1 MKNISRKNDDEKVN
15 DTKSNISQNES
26 HQPLNSDLQ
35 QSINFRILNANK
47 GNLSQKGQKQDQPQR
62 QGKNGSQKQANNSLQ
77 KRIPSNKEYK
87 EDEKNHSS
95 YSKQNSNN
103 NSSFQSSLISDKKS
117 SNSNNKKSST
127 VKSEEKKKNSKI
139 SKKSKKTKSSKA
151 SEANSSN
158 ISSSSVK
165 NSKKSESKRTETQ
178 ESKSKKSGSDSES
191 KSGSSSHSDE
201 SSSKSKSSE
210 KSKSASNSESKSSK
224 SNKDESSKSNSNSNR
239 NEDEKDKS
247 KNQDEEDEKKTEENN
262 ENGGEETE
270 EEEEDEFE
278 DENNKVENEEKEH
291 RKLFK
296 REKICDTDTEDEESE
311 NEKEIPWII
320 LPDNPYKKM
329 WDLLIAFL
337 ILYSAII
344 TPYDIA
350 FSDTNKVSWFEI
362 LIDVLLGIDI
372 VLTFFSAYTDDE
384 ENLVKNHK
392 KIIKKYL
399 KSWFIIDNI
408 SVLPISYIFNPSGR
422 YSGLTK
428 ISKLP
433 KLYRLVK
440 LTKLLRIT
448 KMSSK
453 GNLNKVTKFF
463 MEKLK
468 INANVERL
476 FFFVLTFLLMNHLC
490 ACFWY
495 FMAKIE
501 DFSPD
506 SWVVR
511 LGYIDSSNVEL
522 YIISFYWTL
531 TTVTTVGYGDI
542 TAGTTIE
549 RIYNLFI
556 MSFGVLLYSFAI
568 GSLSSIVSTLDQ
580 KSEEM
585 NQKLQILS
593 SIKKEFNLEQNIYDK
608 VRKVIK
614 YDLSRNQKDKMVF
627 LQELP
632 NKLRIELSQI
642 MHDKVIQNFYF
653 FRDQPSDF
661 FAYVA
666 PLLKPVKFSQNDYLY
681 KCQDMIDEMYF
692 VAKGTVIFCLEK
704 RYGEKEIR
712 EIKKNNNFGE
722 IEMCLNE
729 KLSFNIKIKS
739 RNCELFVLKKNDFL
753 RLSVNFKE
761 FIESFLHKSLM
772 KYLKFNEEK
781 NKMMKEFDSLIN
793 ADEAEE
799 GEEENEDSEEEDEES
814 EEEEENENE
823 EKALESIDE
832 EGGSSSEGG
841 SEHESE
847 NENEKDKTNN
857 NEDESDK
864 EKSNSNESESD
875 KESKEGNDKSKSK
888 SNDSESSGSNSKS
901 KSNSDKSS
909 DNKSESKDQK
919 DDKKNEEEDEEDDSS
934 YRAPDGQDIV
944 KLNKVNNN

>member
-1 MKNISRKNDDEKVN
+1 MKNKLKNDEEKVN
-15 DTKSNISQNES
+15 ETKSNISQNES
-26 HQPLNSDLQ
+26 HQPLNSDFQ
-35 QSINFRILNANK
+35 NNINFRLLNQNK
-47 GNLSQKGQKQDQPQR
+47 NNLYQKGDQQQR
-62 QGKNGSQKQANNSLQ
+62 QNKNSSAKQSNNSIP
-77 KRIPSNKEYK
+77 RSIPSNKEYK
-87 EDEKNHSS
+87 EDEKNQSS
-95 YSKQNSNN
+95 SFSKQSKE

-117 SNSNNKKSST
+117 SKSSQKKSSSIQ
-127 VKSEEKKKNSKI
+127 SEEKKNNSKVSKNSKKKSKISSKISNSKSSKVSESNSSNLSSSSRNKNKSI
-139 SKKSKKTKSSKA
+139 SKKSS
-151 SEANSSN
+151 
-158 ISSSSVK
+158 
-165 NSKKSESKRTETQ
+165 SKKSEAQ
-178 ESKSKKSGSDSES
+178 SKKNKSHSEGDSDSES
-191 KSGSSSHSDE
+191 KSEKSGSNSD
-201 SSSKSKSSE
+201 SSSKSKSSK
-210 KSKSASNSESKSSK
+210 KSGSESNSESKSSK
-224 SNKDESSKSNSNSNR
+224 SENSKSNSNSNK
-239 NEDEKDKS
+239 EDGEAKEKASNK
-247 KNQDEEDEKKTEENN
+247 DEEDEKKSDNNN
-262 ENGGEETE
+262 EGEETE

-278 DENNKVENEEKEH
+278 EDNNKVENEEKEH

-344 TPYDIA
+344 TPYEIA
-350 FSDTNKVSWFEI
+350 FSDNNKISWFEI
-362 LIDVLLGIDI
+362 LIDILLGIDI

-399 KSWFIIDNI
+399 KSWFIVDII
-408 SVLPISYIFNPSGR
+408 SVLPISYIFNASGR
-422 YSGLTK
+422 FSGLTK

-511 LGYIDSSNVEL
+511 LGYIDSSNIEL

-793 ADEAEE
+793 ADEGEE
-799 GEEENEDSEEEDEES
+799 GEEENEDSEEEDEEG

-841 SEHESE
+841 SESE
-847 NENEKDKTNN
+847 NEDKDKNGDGDDGSDKDKNN
-857 NEDESDK
+857 SNESGDDKESKNDES
-864 EKSNSNESESD
+864 KSKSNESES
-875 KESKEGNDKSKSK
+875 
-888 SNDSESSGSNSKS
+888 SGSSS
-901 KSNSDKSS
+901 QSNS
-909 DNKSESKDQK
+909 DNKSNKNNESKDK
-919 DDKKNEEEDEEDDSS
+919 NSKNEEDDDSS
-934 YRAPDGQDIV
+934 FRAPDGQGIV
-944 KLNKVNNN
+944 RLNKADEDD

>member
-1 MKNISRKNDDEKVN
+1 MFLRVGNI
-15 DTKSNISQNES
+15 Q
-26 HQPLNSDLQ
+26 
-35 QSINFRILNANK
+35 
-47 GNLSQKGQKQDQPQR
+47 
-62 QGKNGSQKQANNSLQ
+62 
-77 KRIPSNKEYK
+77 
-87 EDEKNHSS
+87 
-95 YSKQNSNN
+95 
-103 NSSFQSSLISDKKS
+103 
-117 SNSNNKKSST
+117 
-127 VKSEEKKKNSKI
+127 
-139 SKKSKKTKSSKA
+139 
-151 SEANSSN
+151 
-158 ISSSSVK
+158 
-165 NSKKSESKRTETQ
+165 
-178 ESKSKKSGSDSES
+178 
-191 KSGSSSHSDE
+191 
-201 SSSKSKSSE
+201 
-210 KSKSASNSESKSSK
+210 
-224 SNKDESSKSNSNSNR
+224 
-239 NEDEKDKS
+239 
-247 KNQDEEDEKKTEENN
+247 
-262 ENGGEETE
+262 
-270 EEEEDEFE
+270 
-278 DENNKVENEEKEH
+278 
-291 RKLFK
+291 
-296 REKICDTDTEDEESE
+296 
-311 NEKEIPWII
+311 
-320 LPDNPYKKM
+320 
-329 WDLLIAFL
+329 DLLK
-337 ILYSAII
+337 YQ
-344 TPYDIA
+344 
-350 FSDTNKVSWFEI
+350 NCQNC
-362 LIDVLLGIDI
+362 IDLL
-372 VLTFFSAYTDDE
+372 
-384 ENLVKNHK
+384 NLLNHK

-399 KSWFIIDNI
+399 QSWFIIDII
-408 SVLPISYIFNPSGR
+408 SVIPLNNVFKSGK

-433 KLYRLVK
+433 KLYRLIK
-440 LTKLLRIT
+440 LTKLLRMT

-453 GNLNKVTKFF
+453 GNLNRVTKFF

-511 LGYIDSSNVEL
+511 LGYMDNSNLEL

-593 SIKKEFNLEQNIYDK
+593 SIKKEFNLEQGIYDK

-666 PLLKPVKFSQNDYLY
+666 PLLKPVKFSKNDYLY

-692 VAKGTVIFCLEK
+692 VAKGTVIFCLDK

-781 NKMMKEFDSLIN
+781 NQMIKEFDSLIN
-793 ADEAEE
+793 GEE
-799 GEEENEDSEEEDEES
+799 GDDDEEEGEDSEEEEDEEG
-814 EEEEENENE
+814 EDEENEE
-823 EKALESIDE
+823 GDKALESIDE
-832 EGGSSSEGG
+832 VGGSSSEG
-841 SEHESE
+841 ESGEEEDKDGGKKKENKAKKEVSRKSVRSKIEKKE
-847 NENEKDKTNN
+847 NEEKDK
-857 NEDESDK
+857 
-864 EKSNSNESESD
+864 
-875 KESKEGNDKSKSK
+875 
-888 SNDSESSGSNSKS
+888 
-901 KSNSDKSS
+901 SDKSG
-909 DNKSESKDQK
+909 SESQQSSSSSSSSSNKTEEIKDNNSEDKNNKEK
-919 DDKKNEEEDEEDDSS
+919 DNEGDGDST
-934 YRAPDGQDIV
+934 YRV
-944 KLNKVNNN
+944 K

>member
-1 MKNISRKNDDEKVN
+1 MKNKLKNDEEKVN
-15 DTKSNISQNES
+15 ETKSNISQNES
-26 HQPLNSDLQ
+26 HQPLNSDFQ
-35 QSINFRILNANK
+35 NNINFRLLNQNK
-47 GNLSQKGQKQDQPQR
+47 NNLYQKGDQQQR
-62 QGKNGSQKQANNSLQ
+62 QNKNSSAKQSNNSIP
-77 KRIPSNKEYK
+77 RSIPSNKEYK
-87 EDEKNHSS
+87 EDEKNQSS
-95 YSKQNSNN
+95 SFSKQSKE

-117 SNSNNKKSST
+117 SKSSQKKSSSIQ
-127 VKSEEKKKNSKI
+127 SEEKKNNSKVSKNSKKKSKISSKISNSKSSKVSESNSSDLSSSSRNKNKSI
-139 SKKSKKTKSSKA
+139 SKKSS
-151 SEANSSN
+151 
-158 ISSSSVK
+158 
-165 NSKKSESKRTETQ
+165 SKKSDAQ
-178 ESKSKKSGSDSES
+178 SKKNKSHTEGGSDSES
-191 KSGSSSHSDE
+191 KSEKSGSNSD
-201 SSSKSKSSE
+201 SSSKSKSSK
-210 KSKSASNSESKSSK
+210 KSGSESNSDSKSSK
-224 SNKDESSKSNSNSNR
+224 SENSKSNSNSNK
-239 NEDEKDKS
+239 EDGEAKEKASNK
-247 KNQDEEDEKKTEENN
+247 DEEDEKKSDNNN
-262 ENGGEETE
+262 EGEETE

-278 DENNKVENEEKEH
+278 EDNNKVENEEKEH

-344 TPYDIA
+344 TPYEIA
-350 FSDTNKVSWFEI
+350 FSDNNKISWFEI
-362 LIDVLLGIDI
+362 LIDILLGIDI

-392 KIIKKYL
+392 KIVKKYL
-399 KSWFIIDNI
+399 KSWFIVDII
-408 SVLPISYIFNPSGR
+408 SVLPISYIFNASGR
-422 YSGLTK
+422 FSGLTK
-428 ISKLP
+428 LSKLP

-511 LGYIDSSNVEL
+511 LGYIDSSNIEL

-793 ADEAEE
+793 ADEGEE
-799 GEEENEDSEEEDEES
+799 GEEENEDSEEEDEEG

-841 SEHESE
+841 SESE
-847 NENEKDKTNN
+847 NE
-857 NEDESDK
+857 DK
-864 EKSNSNESESD
+864 EKNGDGDDGSDKDKNNSNESGDDKESKNDESKSKSNESES
-875 KESKEGNDKSKSK
+875 
-888 SNDSESSGSNSKS
+888 SGSSS
-901 KSNSDKSS
+901 KSNSD
-909 DNKSESKDQK
+909 NKSNKNNESKDK
-919 DDKKNEEEDEEDDSS
+919 NSKNEEDEDSS
-934 YRAPDGQDIV
+934 FRAPDGQGIV
-944 KLNKVNNN
+944 RLNKADEDD

>member
-1 MKNISRKNDDEKVN
+1 MKNNSKKNDEEKVN
-15 DTKSNISQNES
+15 ETKSNISQNES
-26 HQPLNSDLQ
+26 HQPLNSDFNQ
-35 QSINFRILNANK
+35 NINFRLLNQNHSNLYQKNK
-47 GNLSQKGQKQDQPQR
+47 KHES
-62 QGKNGSQKQANNSLQ
+62 KNQSNISSQ
-77 KRIPSNKEYK
+77 KRIQSNKEYK
-87 EDEKNHSS
+87 EDQKDNS
-95 YSKQNSNN
+95 YVSNN
-103 NSSFQSSLISDKKS
+103 SKKESSFKSSLISEKDSSKVSPNEKSSKKS
-117 SNSNNKKSST
+117 SENKK
-127 VKSEEKKKNSKI
+127 NN
-139 SKKSKKTKSSKA
+139 SKKSNSKKSVQQQS
-151 SEANSSN
+151 NSSN
-158 ISSSSVK
+158 ISSSSFRESK
-165 NSKKSESKRTETQ
+165 NEKDNKNTSKKESKH
-178 ESKSKKSGSDSES
+178 SKSKSVSKSGSESGSKSNSNSKSNSDNNSDKSSSRSASES
-191 KSGSSSHSDE
+191 KSSKSGDKSSKSE
-201 SSSKSKSSE
+201 SSSKSKS
-210 KSKSASNSESKSSK
+210 
-224 SNKDESSKSNSNSNR
+224 NSNSK
-239 NEDEKDKS
+239 NESKVENEQKDENK
-247 KNQDEEDEKKTEENN
+247 EENN
-262 ENGGEETE
+262 KENNEGEEN
-270 EEEEDEFE
+270 EEEEDESE
-278 DENNKVENEEKEH
+278 DENNKIENDEKEH

-320 LPDNPYKKM
+320 LPDNPYKKI
-329 WDLLIAFL
+329 WDLLIAIL

-344 TPYDIA
+344 TPYEIA
-350 FSDTNKVSWFEI
+350 FSDSNKSSWFEI
-362 LIDVLLGIDI
+362 LIDIFLAIDI
-372 VLTFFSAYTDDE
+372 VLTFFSAYTDEE

-399 KSWFIIDNI
+399 KSWFIIDII
-408 SVLPISYIFNPSGR
+408 SVLPLNNLFKNGK

-433 KLYRLVK
+433 KLYRLIK
-440 LTKLLRIT
+440 LTKLLRMT

-453 GNLNKVTKFF
+453 GNLNRVTKFF

-511 LGYIDSSNVEL
+511 LGYMDNSNLEL

-593 SIKKEFNLEQNIYDK
+593 SIKKEFNLEQGIYDK

-666 PLLKPVKFSQNDYLY
+666 PLLKPVKFSKNDYLY

-692 VAKGTVIFCLEK
+692 VAKGTVIFCLDK

-781 NKMMKEFDSLIN
+781 NQMIKEFDSLIN
-793 ADEAEE
+793 GEDGDDDEEE
-799 GEEENEDSEEEDEES
+799 GEEDSEEEEDEEG
-814 EEEEENENE
+814 EDEENEE
-823 EKALESIDE
+823 GDKALESIDE
-832 EGGSSSEGG
+832 VGGSSSEG
-841 SEHESE
+841 ESGE
-847 NENEKDKTNN
+847 
-857 NEDESDK
+857 
-864 EKSNSNESESD
+864 
-875 KESKEGNDKSKSK
+875 
-888 SNDSESSGSNSKS
+888 
-901 KSNSDKSS
+901 
-909 DNKSESKDQK
+909 
-919 DDKKNEEEDEEDDSS
+919 EEEDEDGNKKNKNKKDTSHKSVKSKNNKKEEKEKEKSDSES
-934 YRAPDGQDIV
+934 QQSSSNSSSSSS
-944 KLNKVNNN
+944 NKTQEVNENDENKNNTNNNKENEDEKNSEGDSTYRQK

>member
-1 MKNISRKNDDEKVN
+1 MKNNSRKNDEEKVN
-15 DTKSNISQNES
+15 ETKSNISQNES

-35 QSINFRILNANK
+35 QNINFRILNANK
-47 GNLSQKGQKQDQPQR
+47 GNLFQKGQKQEQQR
-62 QGKNGSQKQANNSLQ
+62 PAKNNSNKQTNNSLQ

-87 EDEKNHSS
+87 EDEKNQSS
-95 YSKQNSNN
+95 SFSNQNSNN

-117 SNSNNKKSST
+117 SNSQKKSST
-127 VKSEEKKKNSKI
+127 IRSEEKKNNSKI
-139 SKKSKKTKSSKA
+139 SKKSKSKSKVSKRSKA
-151 SEANSSN
+151 SEASSN
-158 ISSSSVK
+158 LSSSSVR
-165 NSKKSESKRTETQ
+165 NSKNTESKRSETH
-178 ESKSKKSGSDSES
+178 ESKSKNSRSGSEDKSDKSSS
-191 KSGSSSHSDE
+191 KSDD
-201 SSSKSKSSE
+201 SSSKSKRSD
-210 KSKSASNSESKSSK
+210 KSNSDSNSDSKSSK
-224 SNKDESSKSNSNSNR
+224 SKSDSKSNSNSNTNR
-239 NEDEKDKS
+239 NENSKDKVS
-247 KNQDEEDEKKTEENN
+247 NKNEEDKKTEDN
-262 ENGGEETE
+262 NGGEETE

-278 DENNKVENEEKEH
+278 EDNNKVENEEKEH

-362 LIDVLLGIDI
+362 LIDILLGIDI

-384 ENLVKNHK
+384 ENLVKNHR

-399 KSWFIIDNI
+399 KSWFIIDII
-408 SVLPISYIFNPSGR
+408 SVLPISYIFNPTGR

-841 SEHESE
+841 SENESE
-847 NENEKDKTNN
+847 NENDKDKSNN
-857 NEDESDK
+857 NDEESDK
-864 EKSNSNESESD
+864 EKSKSNESENE
-875 KESKEGNDKSKSK
+875 KESKDSNEKSK
-888 SNDSESSGSNSKS
+888 SNDSEMSGSSS
-901 KSNSDKSS
+901 KSNSENKS
-909 DNKSESKDQK
+909 NKKSESKENTNNNNNN
-919 DDKKNEEEDEEDDSS
+919 DDEDEEDDSS
-934 YRAPDGQDIV
+934 YRVPEGNDIV
-944 KLNKVNNN
+944 KLNKVNED

>member
-1 MKNISRKNDDEKVN
+1 MKNNQKKNDDEKVN

-35 QSINFRILNANK
+35 QNINFRLLNANR
-47 GNLSQKGQKQDQPQR
+47 GNLFQKGQKQEQQ
-62 QGKNGSQKQANNSLQ
+62 QHSQKNSSQKQSNNSLQ

-87 EDEKNHSS
+87 EDEKNQSS
-95 YSKQNSNN
+95 SFSNKNSNN

-117 SNSNNKKSST
+117 SNSQKKSSS
-127 VKSEEKKKNSKI
+127 VKSEEKKNNSKH
-139 SKKSKKTKSSKA
+139 SKKSKISNSKSKTSKA
-151 SEANSSN
+151 SDINSSN
-158 ISSSSVK
+158 LSSSSIRK
-165 NSKKSESKRTETQ
+165 SKKSQSKKSDTSGTHSKKSGDESGSKSEKSESK
-178 ESKSKKSGSDSES
+178 
-191 KSGSSSHSDE
+191 SDE
-201 SSSKSKSSE
+201 SSSNSKSSD
-210 KSKSASNSESKSSK
+210 KSDSESNSESKSSK
-224 SNKDESSKSNSNSNR
+224 SSNEENSKSNSGVNSNR
-239 NEDEKDKS
+239 KDDNEKEKNNNK
-247 KNQDEEDEKKTEENN
+247 DEEDEKKTENN
-262 ENGGEETE
+262 NGGEETE

-278 DENNKVENEEKEH
+278 EDTNKVENEEKEH

-296 REKICDTDTEDEESE
+296 KEKICDTDTEDEESE

-344 TPYDIA
+344 TPYEIA
-350 FSDTNKVSWFEI
+350 FSDSSKVSWFEV
-362 LIDVLLGIDI
+362 LIDILLGIDI

-399 KSWFIIDNI
+399 KSWFIVDII
-408 SVLPISYIFNPSGR
+408 SVLPISYIFNRDGKF
-422 YSGLTK
+422 SGLTK

-511 LGYIDSSNVEL
+511 LGYIDSSNLEL

-729 KLSFNIKIKS
+729 IIFQ
-739 RNCELFVLKKNDFL
+739 
-753 RLSVNFKE
+753 
-761 FIESFLHKSLM
+761 
-772 KYLKFNEEK
+772 YK
-781 NKMMKEFDSLIN
+781 NKK
-793 ADEAEE
+793 
-799 GEEENEDSEEEDEES
+799 
-814 EEEEENENE
+814 
-823 EKALESIDE
+823 
-832 EGGSSSEGG
+832 
-841 SEHESE
+841 
-847 NENEKDKTNN
+847 
-857 NEDESDK
+857 
-864 EKSNSNESESD
+864 
-875 KESKEGNDKSKSK
+875 
-888 SNDSESSGSNSKS
+888 
-901 KSNSDKSS
+901 
-909 DNKSESKDQK
+909 
-919 DDKKNEEEDEEDDSS
+919 
-934 YRAPDGQDIV
+934 
-944 KLNKVNNN
+944 

>member
-1 MKNISRKNDDEKVN
+1 MKNNSKKNDEEKVN
-15 DTKSNISQNES
+15 ETKSNISQNES
-26 HQPLNSDLQ
+26 HQPLNSDFNQ
-35 QSINFRILNANK
+35 NINFRLLNQNHSNLYQKNK
-47 GNLSQKGQKQDQPQR
+47 KHES
-62 QGKNGSQKQANNSLQ
+62 KNQSSISSQ
-77 KRIPSNKEYK
+77 KRIQSNKEYK
-87 EDEKNHSS
+87 EDQKDNS
-95 YSKQNSNN
+95 YVSNN
-103 NSSFQSSLISDKKS
+103 SKKESSFKSSLISEKDSSKVSPSEKSSKKS
-117 SNSNNKKSST
+117 SENKK
-127 VKSEEKKKNSKI
+127 NN
-139 SKKSKKTKSSKA
+139 SKKSNSKKSVQQQS
-151 SEANSSN
+151 NSSN
-158 ISSSSVK
+158 ISSSSFRESK
-165 NSKKSESKRTETQ
+165 NEKDNKNTSKKESKH
-178 ESKSKKSGSDSES
+178 SKSKSVSKSGSESGSKSNSNSKSNSDNNSDKSSSRSASES
-191 KSGSSSHSDE
+191 KSSKSGDKSSKSE
-201 SSSKSKSSE
+201 SSSKSKS
-210 KSKSASNSESKSSK
+210 
-224 SNKDESSKSNSNSNR
+224 NSNSK
-239 NEDEKDKS
+239 NESKVENEQKDENK
-247 KNQDEEDEKKTEENN
+247 EENN
-262 ENGGEETE
+262 KENNEGEEN
-270 EEEEDEFE
+270 EEEEDESE
-278 DENNKVENEEKEH
+278 DENNKIENDEKEH

-329 WDLLIAFL
+329 WDLLIAIL

-344 TPYDIA
+344 TPYEIA
-350 FSDTNKVSWFEI
+350 FSDSNKSSWFEI
-362 LIDVLLGIDI
+362 LIDIFLAIDI
-372 VLTFFSAYTDDE
+372 VLTFFSAYTDEE

-399 KSWFIIDNI
+399 KSWFIIDII
-408 SVLPISYIFNPSGR
+408 SVLPLNNLFKNGK

-433 KLYRLVK
+433 KLYRLIK
-440 LTKLLRIT
+440 LTKLLRMT

-453 GNLNKVTKFF
+453 GNLNRVTKFF

-511 LGYIDSSNVEL
+511 LGYMDNSNLEL

-593 SIKKEFNLEQNIYDK
+593 SIKKEFNLEQGIYDK

-666 PLLKPVKFSQNDYLY
+666 PLLKPVKFSKNDYLY

-692 VAKGTVIFCLEK
+692 VAKGTVIFCLDK

-781 NKMMKEFDSLIN
+781 NQMIKEFDSLIN
-793 ADEAEE
+793 GEDGDDDEEE
-799 GEEENEDSEEEDEES
+799 GEEDSEEEEDEEG
-814 EEEEENENE
+814 EDEENEE
-823 EKALESIDE
+823 GDKALESIDE
-832 EGGSSSEGG
+832 VGGSSSEG
-841 SEHESE
+841 ESGE
-847 NENEKDKTNN
+847 
-857 NEDESDK
+857 
-864 EKSNSNESESD
+864 
-875 KESKEGNDKSKSK
+875 
-888 SNDSESSGSNSKS
+888 
-901 KSNSDKSS
+901 
-909 DNKSESKDQK
+909 
-919 DDKKNEEEDEEDDSS
+919 EEEDEDGNKKNKNKKDTSHKSVKSKNNKKEEKEKEKSDSES
-934 YRAPDGQDIV
+934 QQSSSNSSSSSS
-944 KLNKVNNN
+944 NKTQEVNENDENKNNTNNNKENEDEKNSEGDSTYRQK

>member
-1 MKNISRKNDDEKVN
+1 MKNNSKKNDEEKVN

-26 HQPLNSDLQ
+26 HQPLNSEFQ
-35 QSINFRILNANK
+35 QNINFRLLNQNNS
-47 GNLSQKGQKQDQPQR
+47 NLYQKGKKHDQQS
-62 QGKNGSQKQANNSLQ
+62 QHQSKNSKNQSSISSQ
-77 KRIPSNKEYK
+77 KRIQSNKEYK
-87 EDEKNHSS
+87 EDQKENSF
-95 YSKQNSNN
+95 YSKGSNKG
-103 NSSFQSSLISDKKS
+103 SSFKSSLIS
-117 SNSNNKKSST
+117 
-127 VKSEEKKKNSKI
+127 EKDSSKI
-139 SKKSKKTKSSKA
+139 SKSEKSSKVE
-151 SEANSSN
+151 SEDKKN
-158 ISSSSVK
+158 
-165 NSKKSESKRTETQ
+165 NSKKSNSKKSSPPRFNNSSNLISSSVRDSKNDKKKDKDAKEK
-178 ESKSKKSGSDSES
+178 EKSKEKSKSKKSSGSES
-191 KSGSSSHSDE
+191 GSKSNSDDDSDKSSSG
-201 SSSKSKSSE
+201 
-210 KSKSASNSESKSSK
+210 SNSESKSSK
-224 SNKDESSKSNSNSNR
+224 SGDKSSKSESNSKSNSKSATER
-239 NEDEKDKS
+239 TKEENE
-247 KNQDEEDEKKTEENN
+247 EKKEDNKNNNGEEN
-262 ENGGEETE
+262 E
-270 EEEEDEFE
+270 EEEEDSD
-278 DENNKVENEEKEH
+278 DENNKIENDEKEH

-329 WDLLIAFL
+329 WDLLIAIL

-344 TPYDIA
+344 TPYEIA
-350 FSDTNKVSWFEI
+350 FSDSNKSNWFEI
-362 LIDVLLGIDI
+362 FIDILLAIDI

-399 KSWFIIDNI
+399 QSWFIIDII
-408 SVLPISYIFNPSGR
+408 SVLPLNNVFKSGK

-433 KLYRLVK
+433 KLYRLIK
-440 LTKLLRIT
+440 LTKLLRMT

-453 GNLNKVTKFF
+453 GNLNRVTKFF

-511 LGYIDSSNVEL
+511 LGYMDNSNLEL

-593 SIKKEFNLEQNIYDK
+593 SIKKEFNLEQGIYDK

-666 PLLKPVKFSQNDYLY
+666 PLLKPVKFSKNDYLY

-692 VAKGTVIFCLEK
+692 VAKGTVIFCLDK

-781 NKMMKEFDSLIN
+781 NQMIKEFDSLIN
-793 ADEAEE
+793 GEE
-799 GEEENEDSEEEDEES
+799 GDDDDEEEGEDSEEEEDEEG
-814 EEEEENENE
+814 EDEENEE
-823 EKALESIDE
+823 GDKALESIDE
-832 EGGSSSEGG
+832 VGGSSSEG
-841 SEHESE
+841 ES
-847 NENEKDKTNN
+847 
-857 NEDESDK
+857 
-864 EKSNSNESESD
+864 
-875 KESKEGNDKSKSK
+875 G
-888 SNDSESSGSNSKS
+888 
-901 KSNSDKSS
+901 
-909 DNKSESKDQK
+909 
-919 DDKKNEEEDEEDDSS
+919 EEEDEDGGKKKENKAKKEVSKKSIRSKSEKKENEEKDKSDKSGSESQQSSSSSSSSSNKTEEIKDNNSENKNNKEKDNEGDGDST
-934 YRAPDGQDIV
+934 YRV
-944 KLNKVNNN
+944 K

>member
-1 MKNISRKNDDEKVN
+1 MKNKIKNDEEKVN
-15 DTKSNISQNES
+15 ETKSNISQNES
-26 HQPLNSDLQ
+26 HQPLNSDFQ
-35 QSINFRILNANK
+35 NNINFRLLNQNK
-47 GNLSQKGQKQDQPQR
+47 NNLYQKGDQQQR
-62 QGKNGSQKQANNSLQ
+62 QNKNSSAKQSNNSIP
-77 KRIPSNKEYK
+77 RSIPSNKEYK

-95 YSKQNSNN
+95 SFSKQSKE

-117 SNSNNKKSST
+117 SKSSQKKSSSIQSEEKKNNSKVSKNSKKKSKISSKISNSKSSKVSESNSSNLSSSSRNKNKSISKKSST
-127 VKSEEKKKNSKI
+127 
-139 SKKSKKTKSSKA
+139 
-151 SEANSSN
+151 
-158 ISSSSVK
+158 
-165 NSKKSESKRTETQ
+165 KKSETQ
-178 ESKSKKSGSDSES
+178 SKKNKSHSDGDSDSES
-191 KSGSSSHSDE
+191 KSEKSGTNSD
-201 SSSKSKSSE
+201 SSSKSKSSK
-210 KSKSASNSESKSSK
+210 KSGSESNSDSKSSK
-224 SNKDESSKSNSNSNR
+224 SENSKSNSNSNK
-239 NEDEKDKS
+239 EDGEAKEKASNKG
-247 KNQDEEDEKKTEENN
+247 EEDDKKSEN
-262 ENGGEETE
+262 EGEETE

-278 DENNKVENEEKEH
+278 EDNNKVENEEKEH

-344 TPYDIA
+344 TPYEIA
-350 FSDTNKVSWFEI
+350 FSDNSKVSWFEV
-362 LIDVLLGIDI
+362 LIDILLGIDI

-399 KSWFIIDNI
+399 KSWFIVDII
-408 SVLPISYIFNPSGR
+408 SVLPVSYIFNASGR
-422 YSGLTK
+422 FSGLTK

-511 LGYIDSSNVEL
+511 LGYIDSSNIEL

-793 ADEAEE
+793 ADEGEE
-799 GEEENEDSEEEDEES
+799 GEEENEDSEEEDEEG

-841 SEHESE
+841 SESE
-847 NENEKDKTNN
+847 NEDKDKNGDGDEGSDKDKNN
-857 NEDESDK
+857 SNESGDEKESKNDES
-864 EKSNSNESESD
+864 KSKSNESES
-875 KESKEGNDKSKSK
+875 SGSSSQSKSENN
-888 SNDSESSGSNSKS
+888 SNKN
-901 KSNSDKSS
+901 N
-909 DNKSESKDQK
+909 ESKD
-919 DDKKNEEEDEEDDSS
+919 KNSKNDEDDDSS
-934 YRAPDGQDIV
+934 FRAPDGQGIV
-944 KLNKVNNN
+944 RLNKADEDD